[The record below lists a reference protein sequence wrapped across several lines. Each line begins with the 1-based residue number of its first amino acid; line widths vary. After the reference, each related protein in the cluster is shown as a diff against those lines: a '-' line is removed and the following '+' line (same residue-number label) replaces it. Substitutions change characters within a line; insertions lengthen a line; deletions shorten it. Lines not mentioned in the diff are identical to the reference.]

1 MTIPQLRA
9 PIILVH
15 GLFGF
20 DRFRVGKL
28 LSFDYFRGI
37 PAALERAGNRV
48 HVARLSPIG
57 GVARR
62 AEQLR
67 AFLDQHAADTP
78 VHLIAHSMGGLDSR
92 YLITRL
98 GMADRVLTLTTLGS
112 PHRGCAFADFALN
125 HFVPYLAPLFTACGL
140 TPDAFADLSTD
151 RCAAFN
157 RDTPDAP
164 GVRYFSVAGRYDGCW
179 LNPSWHLTAPIVER
193 AEGPNDGIVSIA
205 SATWGESC
213 EVWECDHLNLVN
225 WPQPGLPAER
235 NDRLPSYATLLGRL
249 RAEGY

>member
-20 DRFRVGKL
+20 DQFRVGSL
-28 LSFDYFRGI
+28 LRFDYFRGI

-48 HVARLSPIG
+48 YVARLSPIG

-67 AFLDQHAADTP
+67 TFLDQHAPHTP

-92 YLITRL
+92 YLIARL
-98 GMADRVLTLTTLGS
+98 GMAERVLSLTSLGS
-112 PHRGCAFADFALN
+112 PHRGCAFADWALS
-125 HFVPYLAPLFTACGL
+125 HFVPLVSPLFTAFGL
-140 TPDAFADLSTD
+140 TPDAFADLSTA

-164 GVRYFSVAGRYDGCW
+164 GVRYFSVAGRYQPSW
-179 LNPSWHLTAPIVER
+179 VNPSWHLTAPIVER
-193 AEGPNDGIVSIA
+193 AEGPCDGIVSIA

-213 EVWECDHLNLVN
+213 EVWDCDHLNLVN
-225 WPQPGLPAER
+225 WPQPGLPAHR
-235 NDRLPSYATLLGRL
+235 SDRLPSYATLLARL
-249 RAEGY
+249 RDEGF